1 LRPFLALSAA
11 TPTPRFCRRCKLLS
25 VKEARAQLAR
35 IGLDKDLD
43 GWRPG
48 KGKCHKYGREIEERE
63 YAQRDFVRSQI
74 LNFDGEPVQSYE
86 PGAHDFVVPPSAE
99 MSRSLNRGK

>member
-1 LRPFLALSAA
+1 MAGDLEKGSA
-11 TPTPRFCRRCKLLS
+11 TSTG
-25 VKEARAQLAR
+25 ARSN
-35 IGLDKDLD
+35 
-43 GWRPG
+43 
-48 KGKCHKYGREIEERE
+48 ERE

-99 MSRSLNRGK
+99 MSRSLNRGT